1 MTDKKE
7 KILEWKAKIEK
18 ILGDVDVEFPNL
30 TDEIVEFIQSEV
42 EEAEKK

>member
-1 MTDKKE
+1 MAEKE
-7 KILEWKAKIEK
+7 KILKWKSEIEK

-42 EEAEKK
+42 QKAKKK